1 MKMRSTVLSAVAVAV
16 TAILVSIGGA
26 ALADDIVVDG
36 DTIAIGNQTDID
48 LGTLACG
55 ATATRQVALYLKSN
69 GHSGN
74 SGQQVFRNDSFV
86 DVTATTSAPVSVT
99 VAAGTADD
107 IKVPTN
113 WQGIAAYPNNTLAP
127 TGVTATVIPDTSVAG
142 DFTGTVSFSGTG
154 VNVSGGG
161 ISVGPALLTVRWK
174 VGACD
179 VATAT
184 TTTVSCPASI
194 VYNGSPLTPCT
205 ATVTDGDG
213 FSQTLSVTHAANTDV
228 GTATAA
234 AVFAGDATH
243 QPSSG
248 DATFEITK
256 ASSTT
261 TVECPASV
269 TYAGSALTPCTATVT
284 GAALAQELTP
294 TYIDNTNAGTAT
306 ASATYSGDGNH
317 TDSTDATTFEILG
330 AAASCE
336 VTGYAGEYDGDAHGA
351 TGSCTGLGGAD
362 VSAGLDLG
370 ESFTDVPGGMAQWS
384 FDLANYASQSGSVTI
399 ALDKAASSISL
410 LCFDTVYTG
419 AAQETCSATVSGV
432 GGLSEDVDVTYT
444 ANTDAGTATAEA
456 IYGGDV
462 NHKSSEAFTT
472 FEIAK
477 APSTTK
483 ITCTEPNAYTG
494 TEIAPC
500 TASVTGAGGLDESF
514 PPTYANNVRAG
525 TASVSFEYAGDANHE
540 PSQDATTF
548 VIDKASSSITLAC
561 PASVVFTGVPHT
573 PCTATVSAVGLADF
587 AVDVS
592 YLDNTGAGSA
602 SASAA
607 WAGGENHIGSNVSGG
622 FQIAKAPSATVVT
635 CPTAAIPFTGSAITP
650 CTARVTG
657 AGGLDEE
664 VAPVVYANNT
674 SVGTATAS
682 AVYPG
687 DANHLGSNGSATF
700 AIEAWKLNGF
710 YKPVDMG
717 TAVLNI
723 VKGGS
728 TVPLKFTVLAGTTEV
743 TDLAMLG
750 ASFVVK
756 GVSCDPTDAT
766 SDDLLA
772 TTGGTALR
780 YDASAH
786 QWIQNWQTPKTGG
799 KCYTVVVTT
808 ADGSQL
814 SAQFKTK

>member
-1 MKMRSTVLSAVAVAV
+1 MRSTVLSAVAVAV

-36 DTIAIGNQTDID
+36 DTIAIGTQTDID
-48 LGTLACG
+48 FGTLACG
-55 ATATRQVALYLKSN
+55 ATATRQVALYVKSS
-69 GHSGN
+69 GHTG
-74 SGQQVFRNDSFV
+74 SGQQVFMNDSFV
-86 DVTATTSAPVSVT
+86 DVGATTSAPVSVT
-99 VAAGTADD
+99 VAPGTAGD

-113 WQGIAAYPNNTLAP
+113 WQGTVAYPNNTLTP
-127 TGVTATVIPDTSVAG
+127 TGATATLAPNTSVSG

-154 VNVSGGG
+154 VNGGGNG
-161 ISVGPALLTVRWK
+161 ISVGPVLLTVRWK
-174 VGACD
+174 VGPCN

-194 VYNGSPLTPCT
+194 VYTGSALTPCT
-205 ATVTDGDG
+205 ATVTGEGG
-213 FSQTLSVTHAANTDV
+213 FSQTLAVTHAANTNV
-228 GTATAA
+228 GTASAA
-234 AVFAGDATH
+234 AAFAGDATH
-243 QPSSG
+243 KPSSG
-248 DATFEITK
+248 DATFQITK
-256 ASSTT
+256 ASSRT

-269 TYAGSALTPCTATVT
+269 TYTGSALTPCTATVT
-284 GAALAQELTP
+284 GASLAQELAP
-294 TYIDNTNAGTAT
+294 TYIANTNAGTAT
-306 ASATYSGDGNH
+306 ASAIYGGDENH
-317 TDSTDATTFEILG
+317 AGSTDETTFEIL
-330 AAASCE
+330 AASASCE
-336 VTGYAGEYDGDAHGA
+336 VTGYAAEYDGDAHGA
-351 TGSCTGLGGAD
+351 TGSCTGIGGAD

-370 ESFTDVPGGMAQWS
+370 ASFTDVPGGTAYWS
-384 FDLANYASQSGSVTI
+384 FGLSNYASQSGSVTI
-399 ALDKAASSISL
+399 GIDQAASSVSL
-410 LCFDTVYTG
+410 LCSDTVYTG
-419 AAQETCSATVSGV
+419 AAQETCSATVTGA
-432 GGLSEDVDVTYT
+432 GGLSEDVVVTYT
-444 ANTDAGTATAEA
+444 ANTDAGTATAKA
-456 IYGGDV
+456 IYGGDI
-462 NHKSSEAFTT
+462 NHKASEASTT

-477 APSTTK
+477 AATTTK

-494 TEIAPC
+494 SEITPC
-500 TASVTGAGGLDESF
+500 TARVTGAGGLDASF
-514 PPTYANNVRAG
+514 QPSYANNVGAG
-525 TASVSFEYAGDANHE
+525 NASVSFQYAGDANHE

-548 VIDKASSSITLAC
+548 VIDKASSSITLTC
-561 PASVVFTGVPHT
+561 PASVVYTGAPHT

-587 AVDVS
+587 AADVS
-592 YLDNTGAGSA
+592 YTDNTDAGSA

-607 WAGGENHIGSNVSGG
+607 WAGDQNHVGSNVSGG
-622 FQIAKAPSATVVT
+622 FQIARAPSVTVVT

-657 AGGLDEE
+657 AGGLDQA
-664 VAPVVYANNT
+664 VTPVVYANNT

-700 AIEAWKLNGF
+700 AIEAWTLNGF

-717 TAVLNI
+717 SAVINI

-743 TDLAMLG
+743 TDLATLN

-772 TTGGTALR
+772 TTGGTTLR

-786 QWIQNWQTPKTGG
+786 QWIQNWQTPKTAG
-799 KCYTVVVTT
+799 KCYTVVMTT

-814 SAQFKTK
+814 SAQFKIK